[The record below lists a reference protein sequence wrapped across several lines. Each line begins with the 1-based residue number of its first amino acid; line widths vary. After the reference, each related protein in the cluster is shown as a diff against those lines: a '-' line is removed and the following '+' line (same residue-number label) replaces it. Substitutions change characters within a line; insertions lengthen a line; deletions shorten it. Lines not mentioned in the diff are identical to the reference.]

1 MAYYMMPRGDYYR
14 FAIRRAGD
22 YYRGDPSIFGKIFS
36 GVKGFLGLGGGSSKP
51 TVVQVT
57 PPPSNI
63 LERIGEFAK
72 EHPIISSAIGY
83 VAGGALGA
91 GVARATSA
99 LAPHPQALQRGYHI
113 SKRTGKLVKNRRLN
127 PANVHA
133 LRRALRR
140 ARGFERLARHV
151 LHFTRP
157 GHRVKGFKFAR
168 KRKAA

>member
-14 FAIRRAGD
+14 FAVRRAGD
-22 YYRGDPSIFGKIFS
+22 YYRGDPSIFGNIF
-36 GVKGFLGLGGGSSKP
+36 GAIKGFLGGGSSKP
-51 TVVQVT
+51 QVVQVT
-57 PPPSNI
+57 PPPSGI
-63 LERIGEFAK
+63 LERIGAFAK
-72 EHPIISSAIGY
+72 EHPIISTAAGY
-83 VAGGALGA
+83 LLGGAAGA
-91 GVARATSA
+91 GVARLAGG
-99 LAPHPQALQRGYHI
+99 LAPHAQALQRGYHV

-157 GHRVKGFKFAR
+157 GHRVKGFKLAR
-168 KRKAA
+168 RRKAA